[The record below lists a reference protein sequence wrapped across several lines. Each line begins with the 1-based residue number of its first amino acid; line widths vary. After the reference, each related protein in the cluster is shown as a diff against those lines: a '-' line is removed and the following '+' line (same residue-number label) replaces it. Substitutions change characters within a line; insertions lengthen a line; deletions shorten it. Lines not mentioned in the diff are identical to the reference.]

1 MTIEEEII
9 NKIKE
14 FDRIIIHRH
23 QNADPDALG
32 SQGGLAE
39 VIKAAF
45 PEKSIKVVGKDVK
58 GLKWILTEDEVSDEE
73 YACAGNRDRY
83 RKYSAD

>member
-1 MTIEEEII
+1 MTIEEKII

-45 PEKSIKVVGKDVK
+45 P
-58 GLKWILTEDEVSDEE
+58 
-73 YACAGNRDRY
+73 
-83 RKYSAD
+83 